1 MDLCSHTWSHKLSDE
16 PKNISPDDMEQ
27 AVVGLNQ
34 ELASLSSGTT
44 QRIDCTSENIEQG
57 LARLVLS
64 LIELLRRL
72 LERQAI
78 RRMEGGTLAD
88 TQIEEM
94 GLALMKL
101 EQKIRELA
109 AQFGLRPEDLNL
121 DLGPLGQLWTEEKN
135 PRH

>member
-1 MDLCSHTWSHKLSDE
+1 LTDE
-16 PKNISPDDMEQ
+16 PKNITPGEMEQ
-27 AVVGLNQ
+27 AVEGLNQ
-34 ELASLSSGTT
+34 EFASIANGAA
-44 QRIDCTSENIEQG
+44 QRIDCTPENIDQG

-78 RRMEGGTLAD
+78 RRMEGGTLEDA
-88 TQIEEM
+88 QIEDM

-109 AQFGLRPEDLNL
+109 HQFGLRPEDLNL
-121 DLGPLGQLWTEEKN
+121 ELGPLGNLWPEEKK
-135 PRH
+135 